1 MEQHGT
7 SKYFNILQI
16 KWNNMKQVWVVALL
30 LLPMVF
36 ATNIITSSETSIEL
50 QVSTASIHT
59 NILLTS
65 DAIGNLTLIL
75 SPNSQDVEISING
88 GIASCL
94 IQSEFARC
102 GSLPAGAYN
111 INVTYETDYPIAT
124 VGENTLFRYTDKLP
138 YPSLRQ
144 QVTLTLPVGYII
156 PREKGKNE
164 DFYVSPKTKDVYSDG
179 QRIILEWQ
187 QKGQELPVSVLAKRV
202 IGPPFGWIAATA
214 VLIILTAMFVAW
226 FILLQRREKTR
237 SKPAK
242 KKQVIVTLIDK
253 EQQVV
258 EFLKQNGEVWQ
269 KQIQQSTGFSKAKV
283 SRILRSLEE
292 RGVISKTIYGNTNKI
307 ALKKQ

>member
-1 MEQHGT
+1 
-7 SKYFNILQI
+7 
-16 KWNNMKQVWVVALL
+16 MKQVWVVALL
-30 LLPMVF
+30 LVPMVF
-36 ATNIITSSETSIEL
+36 ATNIINSSETRIDL
-50 QVSTASIHT
+50 QGSTASIHT
-59 NILLTS
+59 NILLIS
-65 DAIGNLTLIL
+65 EAIGNLTLIL
-75 SPNSQDVEISING
+75 SPNSKNVEISING
-88 GIASCL
+88 GLTSCL
-94 IQSEFARC
+94 LQVEFARC

-138 YPSLRQ
+138 YPSLSQ
-144 QVTLTLPVGYII
+144 QVTLTLPVGYIV
-156 PREKGKNE
+156 PREKGKDE

-214 VLIILTAMFVAW
+214 VLVILTAMFVAW
-226 FILLQRREKTR
+226 FILSQRRQRAPKV
-237 SKPAK
+237 KAQK

-258 EFLKQNGEVWQ
+258 EFLKLNGEVWQ

-283 SRILRSLEE
+283 SRILRNLEE